1 MTGRTGSLALVLAGI
16 LVLAGC
22 TGSGGDGTASPTSP
36 SGATSGPDLPGA
48 TTAGPDEETGTVTA
62 SPTTTGPGP
71 AKTAVAGLPTPE
83 ELDRARADV
92 AGLSLDRLAG
102 QLVVASYPGTDP
114 AGAADLVTRHHL
126 AGVITLGD
134 NVPSEP
140 AERLPVLGE
149 LTQRVGDA
157 VAADGR
163 DWPAFLGID
172 QEGGPITRVGAPLQR
187 WPAAMALGAAD
198 DPDLA
203 RAVAAASG
211 RDLRALGYTVVF
223 APVADVTSGP
233 DDPTIGA
240 RSPGSDPGLV
250 ARVAEAGAAGF
261 AAAGV
266 VPVVKHFPGHGSVDS
281 DTHIGTAVQ
290 HADLD
295 TLRERDL
302 VPFRQLVA
310 AGVPAVMTAH
320 IVVEALDP
328 AAPATLS
335 RPVLTGLLREE
346 LGFAGIVV
354 TDALNMAAVSDGRG
368 TGDAAVAAVQAGADV
383 LLMPPDPGAAV
394 DALVSAVEDGELDRG
409 RLEESAARVVAT
421 LRDRAAV
428 DPEEP
433 AELPEDVA
441 LRAARAAI
449 TQLDGECGVPLVGEA
464 IQVTGGTEAD
474 RALLTEVAAAAGLR
488 TGSGDVVALVGAP
501 DYRAG
506 GGGGGAVAARGD
518 VVVAL
523 DVPYPLAD
531 STAGTARLAA
541 YGRDRATMT
550 ALVEVLTGRRE
561 AAGKLPVDVGPED
574 PRGTGCG

>member
-1 MTGRTGSLALVLAGI
+1 
-16 LVLAGC
+16 
-22 TGSGGDGTASPTSP
+22 
-36 SGATSGPDLPGA
+36 
-48 TTAGPDEETGTVTA
+48 
-62 SPTTTGPGP
+62 
-71 AKTAVAGLPTPE
+71 
-83 ELDRARADV
+83 
-92 AGLSLDRLAG
+92 
-102 QLVVASYPGTDP
+102 
-114 AGAADLVTRHHL
+114 
-126 AGVITLGD
+126 
-134 NVPSEP
+134 
-140 AERLPVLGE
+140 
-149 LTQRVGDA
+149 
-157 VAADGR
+157 
-163 DWPAFLGID
+163 
-172 QEGGPITRVGAPLQR
+172 
-187 WPAAMALGAAD
+187 
-198 DPDLA
+198 
-203 RAVAAASG
+203 
-211 RDLRALGYTVVF
+211 
-223 APVADVTSGP
+223 
-233 DDPTIGA
+233 
-240 RSPGSDPGLV
+240 
-250 ARVAEAGAAGF
+250 
-261 AAAGV
+261 
-266 VPVVKHFPGHGSVDS
+266 
-281 DTHIGTAVQ
+281 
-290 HADLD
+290 
-295 TLRERDL
+295 
-302 VPFRQLVA
+302 
-310 AGVPAVMTAH
+310 
-320 IVVEALDP
+320 
-328 AAPATLS
+328 
-335 RPVLTGLLREE
+335 
-346 LGFAGIVV
+346 
-354 TDALNMAAVSDGRG
+354 
-368 TGDAAVAAVQAGADV
+368 
-383 LLMPPDPGAAV
+383 MPPDPGAAV